1 MKLHELRAMRHKRSM
16 APRIE
21 KIPKYKYRIN
31 YNFSKALKKAEKG
44 HLFSILE
51 IIDCYHRGIGGV
63 KKEELLTMPKGE
75 KIYSIL
81 KKFKLMR

>member
-1 MKLHELRAMRHKRSM
+1 MTVATMYVVVKLAYGLTSG
-16 APRIE
+16 ILG
-21 KIPKYKYRIN
+21 N
-31 YNFSKALKKAEKG
+31 ALST
-44 HLFSILE
+44 LVSIAIGGVVYVLVLL
-51 IIDCYHRGIGGV
+51 GIGGV

>member
-1 MKLHELRAMRHKRSM
+1 MSTLV
-16 APRIE
+16 
-21 KIPKYKYRIN
+21 
-31 YNFSKALKKAEKG
+31 
-44 HLFSILE
+44 SIAIGGVVYVLVLL
-51 IIDCYHRGIGGV
+51 GIGGV